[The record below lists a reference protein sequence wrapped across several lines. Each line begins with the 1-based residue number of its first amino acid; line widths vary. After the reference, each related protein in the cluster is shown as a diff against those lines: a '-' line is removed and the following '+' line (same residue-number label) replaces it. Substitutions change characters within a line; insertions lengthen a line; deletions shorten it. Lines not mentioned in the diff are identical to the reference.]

1 MAARSGNLFR
11 PYAAVVSCLGSNSTR
26 VMRPKISISAI
37 TLPAFVTA
45 STTAELSKRVSSLGD
60 ENRSTRREP
69 LSVFALFDLA
79 SFRVMNAGS
88 PGIIELHVDFG
99 EIDRFYNR
107 GMCVTD
113 LRMAKTLWPSRS
125 SFFWL

>member
-1 MAARSGNLFR
+1 VTKIDR
-11 PYAAVVSCLGSNSTR
+11 PGENS
-26 VMRPKISISAI
+26 
-37 TLPAFVTA
+37 
-45 STTAELSKRVSSLGD
+45 
-60 ENRSTRREP
+60 

-88 PGIIELHVDFG
+88 PGIIELHIDFG

-125 SFFWL
+125 SFFGSSHEGCKPIHRVEVCDLQNNLGISQFSAFFPKFSGFQSWVAPLSCV